1 MKSIVRNFV
10 AGMSAGMVLVA
21 ASSVLAQGTYPSK
34 PVRMVVP
41 FPPGGQTDIVARF
54 LGEGL
59 TKAWGQSVVIEN
71 RAGAGGTIGT
81 DLVAKSAPD
90 GYTLL
95 VCSSGPTAIAP
106 SVYTRLPYDFNRDFS
121 AIMGLT
127 STPSVIGIHAGLAPK
142 TLAEFVEYVKARQG
156 QVAFSSPGAGI
167 SSHLAM
173 EDFAFALGL
182 KMVHV
187 PYKGS
192 APALNAVMAG
202 EVAAIFDPVSTL
214 APLAKGGKV
223 RALAISGA
231 RRSPLLP
238 DVPTIAEAGYKG
250 IESSSWNCLLGP
262 AGMPAPVVAKIHRDA
277 GALRKSA
284 ELKNTLQTMG
294 SEVLDMGPAELTA
307 YVKTETDKWGVVA
320 RRVNARVE

>member
-1 MKSIVRNFV
+1 MKSIVRIFV
-10 AGMSAGMVLVA
+10 AGMTAGLAVVVSSA
-21 ASSVLAQGTYPSK
+21 VLAQGAYPSK

-238 DVPTIAEAGYKG
+238 DVPTIAEAGYK
-250 IESSSWNCLLGP
+250 
-262 AGMPAPVVAKIHRDA
+262 
-277 GALRKSA
+277 
-284 ELKNTLQTMG
+284 
-294 SEVLDMGPAELTA
+294 
-307 YVKTETDKWGVVA
+307 
-320 RRVNARVE
+320 

>member
-127 STPSVIGIHAGLAPK
+127 TAG
-142 TLAEFVEYVKARQG
+142 FCR
-156 QVAFSSPGAGI
+156 
-167 SSHLAM
+167 
-173 EDFAFALGL
+173 
-182 KMVHV
+182 
-187 PYKGS
+187 
-192 APALNAVMAG
+192 
-202 EVAAIFDPVSTL
+202 
-214 APLAKGGKV
+214 
-223 RALAISGA
+223 
-231 RRSPLLP
+231 
-238 DVPTIAEAGYKG
+238 
-250 IESSSWNCLLGP
+250 
-262 AGMPAPVVAKIHRDA
+262 
-277 GALRKSA
+277 
-284 ELKNTLQTMG
+284 
-294 SEVLDMGPAELTA
+294 
-307 YVKTETDKWGVVA
+307 
-320 RRVNARVE
+320 